1 MDSLIDYIS
10 NLTITQGAATGE
22 AGSSRSF
29 RPRPAPSVP
38 SGRPRRG

>member
-22 AGSSRSF
+22 VPEALRGPRDLPRTH
-29 RPRPAPSVP
+29 RPIEC
-38 SGRPRRG
+38 